1 MKTWMWIIYE
11 ERHTHK
17 NFKGRCLW
25 AHFPFFYSISRT
37 LVLLILLWTH
47 FLTGFVCKGCCPW
60 AWFYW
65 KSKNSLGGEKYV
77 ILVLWLS
84 NLGPMKN
91 IKNESGHWENGT
103 FCNTLINLLWTCEYF
118 YVQQLH
124 LKTGFIAQSQKC
136 CSIMISLNWYRM
148 YLVHFLSYTRAVE
161 SRGVLRWST
170 TCGNFVQRISIVS
183 WISDEILLPNP
194 ASFCTKLHL
203 THISW
208 NLSGIWIALST
219 LTSLHLYETLKCCR

>member
-1 MKTWMWIIYE
+1 MDVIWKPGCGLYTKKDT
-11 ERHTHK
+11 HTKILRDSVCEHIFLFLF
-17 NFKGRCLW
+17 NFSNVS
-25 AHFPFFYSISRT
+25 FVDST
-37 LVLLILLWTH
+37 LKH

-124 LKTGFIAQSQKC
+124 LKTGFIAQSRKC
-136 CSIMISLNWYRM
+136 CSIMISLNWCRM
-148 YLVHFLSYTRAVE
+148 YLVHFLSHTRAVE

-170 TCGNFVQRISIVS
+170 TCGDFVQRISIVS

-208 NLSGIWIALST
+208 NLSGIWIALSYFDK
-219 LTSLHLYETLKCCR
+219 SSPVRNS